1 MDKYL
6 AGIGK
11 IAERIAGS
19 QHYALGLAFTIG
31 LLLGWIVI
39 GWWLWPVRWVNTRPS
54 DLQPRYQATF
64 VRLVAEDYWRTHD
77 LSRAEDLLASWE
89 EEALSNLLVI
99 AEGEAASPDARE
111 HLAALREALE
121 LPGPEPLLGFLFR
134 QKLVIWGVVVAMLPL
149 IAAIG
154 FAVSPYI
161 AQLDLEL
168 SREEQ
173 SEALSSRKPGLV
185 TGGAAERQ
193 QVPEPHAAQE
203 GQVETPHPQPSRE
216 DQEGQTEGPA
226 VSAEAGP
233 GVTPAEAGP
242 EAAPSQSARAAGEEA
257 EQSEQEQDGQAAEEK
272 GEATEIREGLEQMQ
286 QRLERLPLMSPEIQQ
301 PVAEMQERL
310 DELLG
315 DLEETEAVLPELSD
329 AERQARLERIAQYML
344 QVQEQI
350 RGVTNLLPE
359 EASPEARAEIRLM
372 HKHLTGLVQKMQQMK
387 RARDFL
393 EQKAEEELDL
403 EDVTGMEDVISDT
416 FQSDDVLDP
425 LRSALADDLPDVVAR
440 DLSER
445 CTEALGRLQ
454 GRGSSSCGPAPAQVK
469 GNGS

>member
-11 IAERIAGS
+11 IAKRIAGS

-64 VRLVAEDYWRTHD
+64 VRLVAEDYWRTQD
-77 LSRAEDLLASWE
+77 LSRAEDLLASWD

-99 AEGEAASPDARE
+99 AEGEAHSPDARE

-134 QKLVIWGVVVAMLPL
+134 QKLVIWGVVVATLPL

-154 FAVSPYI
+154 LAVSPYI
-161 AQLDLEL
+161 AQLELEL
-168 SREEQ
+168 SRGDQ
-173 SEALSSRKPGLV
+173 YQAVPGAKAGLV
-185 TGGAAERQ
+185 TQGPVERQ
-193 QVPEPHAAQE
+193 QVREPHAAQE
-203 GQVETPHPQPSRE
+203 GRAETPQPQPAE
-216 DQEGQTEGPA
+216 GDQEVQNEGPA

-233 GVTPAEAGP
+233 GVAPAEAGP
-242 EAAPSQSARAAGEEA
+242 EAAPSQSARAEGEEG
-257 EQSEQEQDGQAAEEK
+257 EQEQAGRAAEEK

-315 DLEETEAVLPELSD
+315 DLEETEAALPELSD

-372 HKHLTGLVQKMQQMK
+372 HKHLTGLVQKMQQK
-387 RARDFL
+387 ERARDFL
-393 EQKAEEELDL
+393 EQKAEEELEL
-403 EDVTGMEDVISDT
+403 EDVTGMEDVISDA

-425 LRSALADDLPDVVAR
+425 LRSALADDLPDIVAR

-454 GRGSSSCGPAPAQVK
+454 GRGSSSCRPAPAQVR